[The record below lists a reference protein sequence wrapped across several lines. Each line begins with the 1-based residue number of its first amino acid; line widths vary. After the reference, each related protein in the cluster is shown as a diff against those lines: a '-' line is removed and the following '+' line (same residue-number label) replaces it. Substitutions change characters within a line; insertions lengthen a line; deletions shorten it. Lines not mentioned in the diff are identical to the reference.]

1 MSTGFWKLYTF
12 AIVSQATTETQFQFL
27 LVFAQQVID
36 FERESK
42 TLYLSGTG
50 THVSVCALSITDAHT
65 IAQTMVAFK
74 TAVKINTDNVMDA
87 QGLYRDA
94 ALGSFLRHGSDASQ
108 QAQKRNK

>member
-1 MSTGFWKLYTF
+1 MSTGFRKLYPF

-27 LVFAQQVID
+27 LVFAQQVIN
-36 FERESK
+36 FNRESK

-65 IAQTMVAFK
+65 IAKTVVALK
-74 TAVKINTDNVMDA
+74 TAVKVNTDNVMDT
-87 QGLYRDA
+87 QGFDRDA

-108 QAQKRNK
+108 QAQNR